1 MNRIFVA
8 AMICLTLSAAARA
21 QDIPAAK
28 GLDASAQAALR
39 QLIDDAVKEGALNY
53 ADTIIQPTTNNDL
66 VAAFKTYYGL
76 PDSFRVNFTLLGSA
90 AMVTRLEQE
99 MSAGKLSF
107 DVAAVASP
115 IWAFEANR
123 QGRFLEYHSPQYA
136 AYRVA
141 FAAGLGVD
149 GFFIFNGGYSQIPI
163 WNSEIFDFHGKTY
176 KDVADAVEPSRFSIG
191 DAKQSESQLTTYV
204 GLRQIFDV
212 AFFKT
217 LAEKKPTF
225 IYRSELSAQRVLTGQ
240 DMMAMGGGAAR
251 VMTANQKGARLK
263 LLYPTDGF
271 TLLPQ
276 STFILKGAAHPN
288 AAKLWIDFILSEQGQ
303 RLVTSKE
310 ALISGRTGFT
320 SPIPDIAPDLGSV
333 KAIKVDWQGMN
344 SDTLKK
350 YRDEWESIFNP

>member
-1 MNRIFVA
+1 MIRTIA
-8 AMICLTLSAAARA
+8 ATLICLTLNAVAWA
-21 QDIPAAK
+21 QDVPAAE
-28 GLDASAQAALR
+28 GLDPSAQTTLKT
-39 QLIDDAVKEGALNY
+39 LIDGALKEGTLNY
-53 ADTIIQPTTNNDL
+53 ADTIIQPATNTGL

-99 MSAGKLSF
+99 MNAGKLSF

-115 IWAFEANR
+115 IWAFDANR
-123 QGRFLEYHSPQYA
+123 HGRFLEYHSPQYA
-136 AYRVA
+136 AYRDA

-149 GFFIFNGGYSQIPI
+149 GFFAFNGGYSQIPI
-163 WNSEIFDFHGKTY
+163 WNSEIFDFQGKTY
-176 KDVADAVEPSRFSIG
+176 KDVANAAQPGRFSIG

-212 AFFKT
+212 PFFKA

-240 DMMAMGGGAAR
+240 DLLAMGGGAAR
-251 VMTANQKGARLK
+251 VMTADQKGAKLK
-263 LLYPTDGF
+263 VLYPADGF

-276 STFILKGAAHPN
+276 STFILKGAAHPT
-288 AAKLWIDFILSEQGQ
+288 AAKLWIDFILSEEGQ
-303 RLVTSKE
+303 KLLTTKE
-310 ALISGRTGFT
+310 ALISGRAGFN

-333 KAIKVDWQGMN
+333 KAIKVDWKAMN

>member
-1 MNRIFVA
+1 
-8 AMICLTLSAAARA
+8 MIGLMLGATAQA

-28 GLDASAQAALR
+28 GLDASAKAALQ
-39 QLIDDAVKEGALNY
+39 QLIDGAVKEGVLNY

-66 VAAFKTYYGL
+66 VAAFKTYFGL
-76 PDSFRVNFTLLGSA
+76 PGSFRVNFTLLGSA

-99 MSAGKLSF
+99 MNAGKLSF

-115 IWAFEANR
+115 IWAFDANR

-136 AYRVA
+136 AYRDA

-149 GFFIFNGGYSQIPI
+149 GFFAFNGGYSQIPI
-163 WNSEIFDFHGKTY
+163 WNSEIFDFQGKTY
-176 KDVADAVEPSRFSIG
+176 KDVANAAQSGRFSIG

-212 AFFKT
+212 PFFKA

-225 IYRSELSAQRVLTGQ
+225 IYRSESSAQRVLTGQ
-240 DMMAMGGGAAR
+240 DLLAMGGGAAR
-251 VMTANQKGARLK
+251 VMTADQKGAKLK
-263 LLYPTDGF
+263 VLYPADGF

-288 AAKLWIDFILSEQGQ
+288 AAKLWIDFILSEEGQ
-303 RLVTSKE
+303 TLVTTKE
-310 ALISGRTGFT
+310 ALISGRAGFK

-333 KAIKVDWQGMN
+333 KIIKVDWQSMN